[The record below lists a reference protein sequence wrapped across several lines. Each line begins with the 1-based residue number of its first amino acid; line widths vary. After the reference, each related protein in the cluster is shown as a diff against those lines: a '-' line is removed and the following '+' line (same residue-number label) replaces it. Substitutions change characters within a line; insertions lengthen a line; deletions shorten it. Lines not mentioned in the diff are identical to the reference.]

1 MSAKSAPALPRT
13 AIGFGAESIPYEVR
27 FIAGRTTLGIE
38 VHPDLTVRVRAPVG
52 CAPELIHA
60 RVNRR
65 AAWISK
71 QLAAFRRYT
80 PKTPPRQYVSGET
93 HIYLGRQYRLR
104 VLVSNSRDDAAGVK
118 MERGQIVV
126 VVRKSANSTQP
137 ARVKALL
144 EDWYTMQAQSVF
156 AGVIAESIA
165 RFTGHEP
172 PRLAVRA
179 MRTRWGSLSQ
189 AGLMTLNVAL
199 VRAPRQC
206 IEYVVAHELC
216 HLKYRDH
223 DTRFFRLLS
232 RVVPDWKKRKAR
244 LETALL

>member
-1 MSAKSAPALPRT
+1 MSSRSTPPLLRT
-13 AIGFGAESIPYEVR
+13 AIKFGTETIPYEVR
-27 FIAGRTTLGIE
+27 RIATRTTLAIE
-38 VHPDLTVRVRAPVG
+38 VYPDLSVRVSAPTG
-52 CAPELIHA
+52 CALELIHA

-71 QLAAFRRYT
+71 QLATFRRYT
-80 PKTPPRQYVSGET
+80 PKTPPRRYVSGET
-93 HIYLGRQYRLR
+93 HLYLGRQYRLKV
-104 VLVSNSRDDAAGVK
+104 VLSDSRDDVGGVK

-126 VVRKSANSTQP
+126 VVRKSATLTQP

-144 EDWYTMQAQSVF
+144 DDWYAKQAQKIF
-156 AGVIAESIA
+156 AGVITESMM
-165 RFTGHEP
+165 RFSRHEP

-179 MRTRWGSLSQ
+179 MLTRWGSLSQ

-199 VRAPRQC
+199 IRAPRQC

-223 DTRFFRLLS
+223 DARFFRMLT
-232 RVVPDWKKRKAR
+232 RVMPDWEKRKAR
-244 LETALL
+244 LETVLL